1 MLHLYATSLR
11 VLLKF
16 STTHQSKWWWCC
28 YSVPSQIRLFATH
41 GLQYARLPCPS
52 PSPRVYSNSCPL
64 SQWCHPTISS
74 RHLLL
79 LPSIFPSIGI
89 FSNES
94 VLCIRWPKYWSFIFS
109 TSSSSEYSWFIFFR
123 TDWFKL
129 LAVQEGLKESS
140 PAPKFKSI
148 SSSAL
153 SFLYGPT
160 LTSIHD
166 YWKNHS
172 FDYMD
177 LCQQSNVSAF

>member
-16 STTHQSKWWWCC
+16 STTHQSKWWCCC

-41 GLQYARLPCPS
+41 GLQHARLPCPS

-64 SQWCHPTISS
+64 SRWCHPTISS

-79 LPSIFPSIGI
+79 PSIFPSIRI

-129 LAVQEGLKESS
+129 LAVQEALKESS
-140 PAPKFKSI
+140 PAPQFK
-148 SSSAL
+148 
-153 SFLYGPT
+153 
-160 LTSIHD
+160 TSILQLSVFFMVQLSHP
-166 YWKNHS
+166 YMTTGKT
-172 FDYMD
+172 MD